1 MNAMMD
7 KINRLQTER
16 AARSERADGE
26 HESNALLA
34 MQLEQYKTRSEEAER
49 EVRSSR
55 ETERTL
61 RERLVLLDRAEQHV
75 REVEERARRSDDQAR
90 HQIEALQSSVHRLQD
105 SERQMMSSNARDT
118 EGTERQIAHFKAQLA
133 SLHEVENENT
143 RSRSTIESLRLKL
156 GDAERRAEDSVK
168 ALAAMKY
175 SAAEQ
180 ITALKANLADA
191 NQRMEAHLQ
200 VSETG
205 DREALAQLRAAQNEL
220 QALRAELEVQKGIVV
235 DTRKEAFAQESKLR
249 EELLQSVLSEKAHA
263 HDEHVSS
270 DRQVEELRAQLTSAE
285 RARGSS
291 AAEVVQLQSELDHA
305 RVTMRKLQAN
315 QDEQLER
322 LSATRDSSSTLE
334 DELVVA
340 KEKSQHLLEEREIE
354 QAKYRHKV
362 HELTERVHMAE
373 RKGHEI
379 LEAYKHTK
387 DAHLKVR
394 QALELQH
401 RSELHK
407 VNEQLDTLR
416 ASRGVLRLQPSF
428 RSPRRSRTPR
438 AHSPM
443 RPCVVPTRAL
453 VGIAFE
459 DEKEEAAS
467 LRERL
472 GSTTAEGEDMQAMVK
487 ILQARTEELE
497 VSNARLK
504 KKVGAGRLH
513 TSKPTWGGTSSHNE
527 EFSRVRW
534 SGVAIASLPRS
545 LADAIARPPPFP
557 RAPHRFLP
565 MMPRWREHR

>member
-16 AARSERADGE
+16 ASRSERAGGE
-26 HESNALLA
+26 HEANALLA
-34 MQLEQYKTRSEEAER
+34 LQLEQSKTRSEEVER
-49 EVRSSR
+49 EVRSLR

-105 SERQMMSSNARDT
+105 SERQMMSSNSRDT
-118 EGTERQIAHFKAQLA
+118 EGTERQIAHFKAQLV

-143 RSRSTIESLRLKL
+143 RSRGTIESLRLKL

-205 DREALAQLRAAQNEL
+205 DREALGQLRAAQNEL

-235 DTRKEAFAQESKLR
+235 DTRREAFAQESKLR

-270 DRQVEELRAQLTSAE
+270 DRQVQELRAQLTSAE
-285 RARGSS
+285 RARRTS
-291 AAEVVQLQSELDHA
+291 ATEVVQLQSELDQM
-305 RVTMRKLQAN
+305 RVKMRKLQAK

-322 LSATRDSSSTLE
+322 LSTTHDTSSSLQ

-340 KEKSQHLLEEREIE
+340 QEKSQHLVEEREIE

-416 ASRGVLRLQPSF
+416 ASPEHGGLRL
-428 RSPRRSRTPR
+428 
-438 AHSPM
+438 
-443 RPCVVPTRAL
+443 
-453 VGIAFE
+453 
-459 DEKEEAAS
+459 
-467 LRERL
+467 
-472 GSTTAEGEDMQAMVK
+472 
-487 ILQARTEELE
+487 
-497 VSNARLK
+497 
-504 KKVGAGRLH
+504 
-513 TSKPTWGGTSSHNE
+513 
-527 EFSRVRW
+527 
-534 SGVAIASLPRS
+534 
-545 LADAIARPPPFP
+545 
-557 RAPHRFLP
+557 
-565 MMPRWREHR
+565 